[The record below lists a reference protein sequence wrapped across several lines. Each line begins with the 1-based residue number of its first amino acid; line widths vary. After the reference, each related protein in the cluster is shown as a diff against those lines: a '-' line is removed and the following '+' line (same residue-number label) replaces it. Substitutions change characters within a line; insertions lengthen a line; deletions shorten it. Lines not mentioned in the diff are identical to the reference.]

1 MVSRNSQRNGAVRA
15 WCRRAV
21 EAEPLVSDLFTYR
34 TEPGELA
41 DARYQDGRFA
51 SKGLRL
57 VDRHR
62 RHQSAN
68 DAHIR
73 RRRRHASRACGG
85 VLRAP
90 GRREEGWRLG
100 WVRNFQRAAGHFA
113 RPDAL
118 QHLRIAGSG
127 AHGLAVS
134 RRAEGGSEVD
144 RKSTRLN
151 SSHPSISYAVF
162 CLKKKKKSD

>member
-62 RHQSAN
+62 RHQ
-68 DAHIR
+68 R
-73 RRRRHASRACGG
+73 
-85 VLRAP
+85 
-90 GRREEGWRLG
+90 
-100 WVRNFQRAAGHFA
+100 
-113 RPDAL
+113 
-118 QHLRIAGSG
+118 
-127 AHGLAVS
+127 
-134 RRAEGGSEVD
+134 D

-162 CLKKKKKSD
+162 CLKKKKQPHPAQRNVR